1 LKRSYPMRNLV
12 LFACLAFA
20 ASVLPMQGASLPQDV
35 PAKALKKIHEWN
47 AVIVS
52 IDTEREVITF
62 KDENGKSWTIPAAS
76 TILTKM
82 KNLKP
87 GEKVNLTCEDDP
99 NGVHESIVKFKPV
112 KTGAK

>member
-1 LKRSYPMRNLV
+1 MKRTLMLAGLV
-12 LFACLAFA
+12 FA
-20 ASVLPMQGASLPQDV
+20 ASLVLTHGAPAPQDL
-35 PAKALKKIHEWN
+35 PSKALRKIHEWN

-52 IDTEREVITF
+52 VDVVNESVTF
-62 KDENGKSWTIPAAS
+62 KDEKGETVTVPASVNILGK
-76 TILTKM
+76 LKQ
-82 KNLKP
+82 LKP